1 MARLLQELV
10 ESFRIAFGQIR
21 ANALR
26 SVLTALGVIIGIVA
40 VTLMGTAINGIDIG
54 FNRSLAML
62 GEDVLYVQRW
72 PWRRVDDWWN
82 YVNRPPLEVETAERL
97 NRVIEATPGSLL
109 EVAVPVATRGTS
121 VRAGELRLAGVMLF
135 GTTGDYSRIV
145 TTDVVEG
152 RMFNDVEASVG
163 RPVCVLGSAVAE
175 NLFPGRS
182 ALDQTV
188 QLRGERYTVIGVLAK
203 QGEFLG
209 LFSFDNQIVA
219 PLNTVRRQTGVR
231 ANLDLR
237 VKVRDKTRL
246 AAAEEELSG
255 AMRRVRG
262 QLPGERDNF
271 SINQQ
276 QAFKEQLD
284 PVKAGIALAGLFITG
299 LSLFVGAIG
308 IMNITFVSVKER
320 TKEIGTRKA
329 LGARRRTIL
338 LQFLIEAVSIC
349 LIGGLVGLGVTL
361 AASLVLATLLPALPI
376 AFSPGLMAV
385 SVLVSILTGVV
396 SGFAPAWGA
405 SRRVPVV
412 ALRYEWPGISA
423 RSSAWPSG
431 RWAGTSS
438 APS

>member
-1 MARLLQELV
+1 MARLLQELA

-97 NRVIEATPGSLL
+97 NRVIESTPGSLL
-109 EVAVPVATRGTS
+109 EVAVPVATRGTT
-121 VRAGELRLAGVMLF
+121 VRAGELRLGGVMLF
-135 GTTGDYSRIV
+135 GTTGDYARIV
-145 TTDVVEG
+145 TTDVAEG
-152 RMFNDVEASVG
+152 RMFNDIEATVG

-182 ALDQTV
+182 ALDQQV
-188 QLRGERYTVIGVLAK
+188 QIRGERYTVIGVLAK

-237 VKVRDKTRL
+237 VKVRDKTKL
-246 AAAEEELSG
+246 AAAEEELIG

-405 SRRVPVV
+405 SRLDPVV
-412 ALRYEWPGISA
+412 ALRYE
-423 RSSAWPSG
+423 
-431 RWAGTSS
+431 
-438 APS
+438 